1 MGKKKKPAL
10 RKRSEV
16 KSGKKR
22 SGKGKGVSTSKGG
35 KRKSGPSKRVT
46 QKELLAE
53 LDQALLHE
61 IELAKKRKQ
70 RALEKRREINELLRG
85 LEDAS
90 GIKQPRIKKDGK
102 ATKVKEPQKRKLNP
116 ALVKRNAVARMLHR
130 HLAEK
135 SLDLIV
141 YGIVD
146 KATGEIVYPENGD
159 ISTKAGRFNQVLK
172 NILEANKESD
182 IATIDYSFDIIFQQD
197 AGLAAKQSLH
207 IEEDFRFFDATNEFM
222 RPVYEAF
229 KIKISV
235 SIPFSIGGEYYTGAD
250 DPKLPEYDAQKDC
263 HFGYFT
269 SAELVSWIPFSHAY
283 RLCRD
288 WDKQNGSE
296 YGIVEFKLEERTG
309 DEYLWYHVTMYEN
322 FFSRYEVKKGKL
334 REPPGL
340 PLAAANEKREKILE
354 EIRILQSALP
364 FLTGDDRK
372 ALMRGIEEKS
382 IEQTVVEREIKQ
394 LMSGP
399 RAELPPAATEESIA
413 LEKQKVEIEKEKV
426 DLERLKL
433 ESEDKR
439 RQQEL
444 ELAKIN
450 AETEKLKLENQAHR
464 MDMMKQMLDKGFTY
478 DQIKDLLGK

>member
-1 MGKKKKPAL
+1 
-10 RKRSEV
+10 
-16 KSGKKR
+16 
-22 SGKGKGVSTSKGG
+22 
-35 KRKSGPSKRVT
+35 
-46 QKELLAE
+46 
-53 LDQALLHE
+53 
-61 IELAKKRKQ
+61 
-70 RALEKRREINELLRG
+70 
-85 LEDAS
+85 
-90 GIKQPRIKKDGK
+90 
-102 ATKVKEPQKRKLNP
+102 
-116 ALVKRNAVARMLHR
+116 MLHR
-130 HLAEK
+130 YLTEK

-146 KATGEIVYPENGD
+146 KATGEVVYPENGD

-172 NILEANKESD
+172 NILDANKGSD
-182 IATIDYSFDIIFQQD
+182 IATIDYSFDIIFPQD
-197 AGLAAKQSLH
+197 AGLSAKQSLH
-207 IEEDFRFFDATNEFM
+207 VEEYVRFFDATNEFM
-222 RPVYEAF
+222 RPVYGGF

-235 SIPFSIGGEYYTGAD
+235 SIPFSVGGEYYTGAD
-250 DPKLPEYDAQKDC
+250 DPRLPEFDTEKDC

-269 SAELVSWIPFSHAY
+269 SAELISWFPFSHAF

-309 DEYLWYHVTMYEN
+309 DTYLAYHLTMYEN
-322 FFSRYEVKKGKL
+322 FFSRYEIKQGKL

-340 PLAAANEKREKILE
+340 PLAAANDKRSKILE

-364 FLTGDDRK
+364 FLTGEDRK
-372 ALMRGIEEKS
+372 AMMRGIEEKS

-394 LMSGP
+394 LMAGGP
-399 RAELPPAATEESIA
+399 KAAPAPTEESIA

-450 AETEKLKLENQAHR
+450 AETEKLKLENQARR

-478 DQIKDLLGK
+478 DQIKNLLGE